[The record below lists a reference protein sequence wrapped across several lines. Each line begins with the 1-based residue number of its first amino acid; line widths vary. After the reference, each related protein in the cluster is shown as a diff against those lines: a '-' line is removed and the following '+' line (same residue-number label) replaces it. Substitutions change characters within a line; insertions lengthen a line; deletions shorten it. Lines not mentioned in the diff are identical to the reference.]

1 MRSAQDDDGMTQKC
15 IGISQKNTGPS
26 PFNIERKNGFEEG
39 GGQQVQQRQ
48 QQRNHLEHG
57 EPDLDNDYNQTVVF
71 VAAVVI

>member
-1 MRSAQDDDGMTQKC
+1 MYRNIAEEHGAIAIQHRRIVLQHRTQKRLR
-15 IGISQKNTGPS
+15 GG
-26 PFNIERKNGFEEG
+26 G